1 MKNRKTIKMNYSEQS
16 IIART
21 LALAQGVTPEQFD
34 GHETWY
40 YDETDN
46 VKHLVLMPSKKV
58 NAGENTCFVL
68 GGIQAEDVI
77 TDYELHTALGK
88 ASGKEY
94 QGKEIVIALDG
105 EILEDSDKFPKN
117 KLKLIDAW
125 MEIHREDLE
134 ANWQLLSEGQRF
146 FKIPPLQ

>member
-1 MKNRKTIKMNYSEQS
+1 MPAICIFYG
-16 IIART
+16 IIIRMYNEK
-21 LALAQGVTPEQFD
+21 GD
-34 GHETWY
+34 
-40 YDETDN
+40 
-46 VKHLVLMPSKKV
+46 KHHKPHIH
-58 NAGENTCFVL
+58 A
-68 GGIQAEDVI
+68 
-77 TDYELHTALGK
+77 
-88 ASGKEY
+88 EY